1 MIENREVMAKN
12 IKFYMNEKGVSAAEI
27 CRALDLKPNTFS
39 DWIHAKTYP
48 RIDYIQKMADY
59 FGISI
64 AFLVEEIVPVSHFT
78 PEEVDMILSYRNA
91 DSETQTVIK
100 RLLRYGDELKRTEK

>member
-12 IKFYMNEKGVSAAEI
+12 IKHYMEEKGVSAADI
-27 CRALDLKPNTFS
+27 CRALDFKPNTFS

-64 AFLVEEIVPVSHFT
+64 AFLVEDIMPVSHFT
-78 PEEVDMILSYRNA
+78 QSEVEMILEYRKA
-91 DSETQTVIK
+91 DRETQAVIK
-100 RLLRYGDELKRTEK
+100 RLLTYADELKGKV

>member
-1 MIENREVMAKN
+1 MIENKEVMAKN
-12 IKFYMNEKGVSAAEI
+12 IKRYMEEKGVSAADI
-27 CRALDLKPNTFS
+27 CRALDFKPNTFS

-78 PEEVDMILSYRNA
+78 PDEVEMILSYRSA
-91 DSETQTVIK
+91 DQATQSVIK
-100 RLLRYGDELKRTEK
+100 RLLKYEERL

>member
-1 MIENREVMAKN
+1 MIENKEVMAKN
-12 IKFYMNEKGVSAAEI
+12 IKRYMEEKGVSAAEI
-27 CRALDLKPNTFS
+27 CRALDFKPNTFS

-64 AFLVEEIVPVSHFT
+64 AFLVEEIIPVTHFT
-78 PEEVDMILSYRNA
+78 QTEVDMILNYRNS
-91 DSETQTVIK
+91 DPETQAVIR
-100 RLLRYGDELKRTEK
+100 RLLRYGEELKKV